1 VLADIISWVGR
12 ILGAAYAA
20 EQRIAITSKAASG
33 GGMAAMMV
41 VPALNDVRAQL
52 AGLIHKGFITETGW
66 QRLPDLVRYLQGI
79 EKRLEKLPIG
89 AARDGQSLKLLAE
102 VQKEYQWLLAN
113 QRPGRPAADQITE
126 IRWMIEE
133 LRINY
138 FAPSLGTPSPAS
150 DVRLFR
156 AMDAI
161 QP

>member
-1 VLADIISWVGR
+1 
-12 ILGAAYAA
+12 
-20 EQRIAITSKAASG
+20 
-33 GGMAAMMV
+33 MAAMMV

-52 AGLIHKGFITETGW
+52 AGSSTRLHH
-66 QRLPDLVRYLQGI
+66 RDRLAALPDLVRYLQGI
-79 EKRLEKLPIG
+79 EKRLEKLPAG
-89 AARDGQSLKLLAE
+89 ATRDGQLLKQLTE

-113 QRPGRPAADQITE
+113 QRPGHPAAEQITD